1 MLLINLAILKLFI
14 DRNSFTIKERRNLN
28 FTVNAGFDLVDD
40 NEEKLQIISQ
50 HNEQGE
56 TDSLSMTTG
65 IIPEKSPDNE
75 TILIPTPINTHVTSP
90 TNVSGTQH
98 EKVHFQAPVTAQENE
113 WKGKM
118 STRIIDDIILRIYF
132 PITEE
137 GISTVNPEIFAASI
151 PETSTT
157 MNQSALNFNTQ
168 GTTLLF

>member
-1 MLLINLAILKLFI
+1 M
-14 DRNSFTIKERRNLN
+14 
-28 FTVNAGFDLVDD
+28 VDD

-50 HNEQGE
+50 HNEQVE

-113 WKGKM
+113 RKEKM
-118 STRIIDDIILRIYF
+118 STRIIDETTLGIYF
-132 PITEE
+132 TRTEQVT
-137 GISTVNPEIFAASI
+137 STVNPEIFATAI
-151 PETSTT
+151 P
-157 MNQSALNFNTQ
+157 
-168 GTTLLF
+168 